1 MKVCDVCSEHTPKYR
16 CPACNVRYCSLV
28 CFKRH
33 KEVCVPSEQQAPP
46 EPPLGPNTKPWTAE
60 GLLAEDDVT
69 DQVPVQRLQLLGRSK
84 ELRDLLCNPHLRRL
98 LRSID
103 SADRKCEAM
112 KGAMHEPLF
121 TEFSDQCLKIV
132 QSGRITPSDD

>member
-1 MKVCDVCSEHTPKYR
+1 MKLFTCLFQEAQRGVCSFR
-16 CPACNVRYCSLV
+16 A
-28 CFKRH
+28 
-33 KEVCVPSEQQAPP
+33 AGPP